1 MGTKPE
7 RNSNKKK
14 NTFHICCMNKKFD
27 CSLMPHSAVEGWWTG
42 GLKAR
47 VHENWIMLPLIQ
59 HRRCKSFSNKICCPD
74 KSESP
79 LSESKNIKKFN
90 AQLILTTANRI
101 SFIVFVFV
109 RLIMNTTSPD

>member
-1 MGTKPE
+1 
-7 RNSNKKK
+7 
-14 NTFHICCMNKKFD
+14 
-27 CSLMPHSAVEGWWTG
+27 MPHSAVEGWWTG

-79 LSESKNIKKFN
+79 LSLKAK
-90 AQLILTTANRI
+90 I
-101 SFIVFVFV
+101 SRNSTRNLYLQQQIGSA
-109 RLIMNTTSPD
+109 L